1 MTPAGR
7 RTPPAEDGFALIE
20 VLVSALILAI
30 VAGAVLNLL
39 QASARSAGDQR
50 HHSEAYAL
58 AQEDQAR
65 LREMRLSNLSRLPN
79 KPQEIKLDGT
89 LFSIASSGVFV
100 NNKSGTASCVAGENS
115 SDYVQITSTVSWPS
129 TSGRKPVVIQS
140 IVSPS
145 SGSIDSTHG
154 TLSINATNAK
164 GGPLAGVGIS
174 GKGPTTFSGTTDAT
188 GCANFADLPEGNYTL
203 TPSAPGLVNKF
214 GEAPKAQTVGVLANN
229 TLPVGLE
236 YDIPGTL
243 EVKFKYRV
251 GSTTEFKASS
261 ANSIMVY
268 HPISMKTVT
277 AFKTTGGAAEPIV
290 KAKELFPSKEP
301 FAAYAGSCTSNDP
314 NPKSEKE
321 APGAAATVGV
331 YVQPGAGS
339 LPPIPEIQ
347 LPALNLTVKSGTS
360 MVSGAKVK
368 VTGTCS
374 FERTYT
380 TIAGGLLPDPGL
392 PWGAYEVCASAKV
405 PEGKIETQRRIK
417 TTSAVTVQS
426 LSSGTTLN
434 LDLSGTGSESG
445 STKVC

>member
-1 MTPAGR
+1 MTPPGR
-7 RTPPAEDGFALIE
+7 IAPPAEDGFVLIE
-20 VLVSALILAI
+20 ILVSALVLAI

-65 LREMRLSNLSRLPN
+65 LREMRLSNLSRLPT

-89 LFSIASSGVFV
+89 LFTIASSGVFV

-129 TSGRKPVVIQS
+129 TTGRKPVVIQS

-154 TLSINATNAK
+154 SLSVSATNAK
-164 GGPLAGVGIS
+164 GGPLAGVGIA
-174 GKGPTTFSGTTDAT
+174 GKGPATFSGTTDAT

-214 GEAPKAQTVGVLANN
+214 GEAPKSQGVGVLANN
-229 TLPVGLE
+229 TLPIGLE
-236 YDIPGTL
+236 YDLPGTL

-251 GSTTEFKASS
+251 GSSAEFKASS

-268 HPISMKTVT
+268 HPTSMKTVT
-277 AFKTTGGAAEPIV
+277 AFSTPGKLVEPIIKV
-290 KAKELFPSKEP
+290 KELFPSKEP
-301 FAAYAGSCTSNDP
+301 YAAYAGSCTSNDP

-347 LPALNLTVKSGTS
+347 LPALNLTVKSGSST
-360 MVSGAKVK
+360 VSGASVK
-368 VTGTCS
+368 ITGTGTGTCS
-374 FERTYT
+374 FERPYT
-380 TIAGGLLPDPGL
+380 TIAGGVLSDPGL
-392 PWGAYEVCASAKV
+392 PWGSYEVCASAKIL
-405 PEGKIETQRRIK
+405 EIQRQIK
-417 TTSAVTVQS
+417 TKSPVAVQNLT
-426 LSSGTTLN
+426 SGTTLN
-434 LDLSGTGSESG
+434 LDLSGTGSETGKSA
-445 STKVC
+445 VC